1 MNTIRILVVAAA
13 AAIPLAAGAAE
24 VSPTWYGRGG
34 TVVGPQPER
43 TSPAKQGEQRIMQSR
58 GSSLVIYKAKPA
70 AQAGTVAERAPRST
84 GG

>member
-1 MNTIRILVVAAA
+1 MNSIRILLVAAA
-13 AAIPLAAGAAE
+13 MPLVASAAE

-43 TSPAKQGEQRIMQSR
+43 ASPARQGEQRVMHTR
-58 GSSLVIYKAKPA
+58 GTSLVLYKAKPA
-70 AQAGTVAERAPRST
+70 QDSTVAHQAHRST